1 MFGASP
7 DLRQS
12 SLKLS
17 SEVYVT
23 ISKTI
28 ATSQD
33 SVNKCSLD
41 SKVERAYMKGALAM
55 YEFLQEEK
63 LIPVITTGCQETL
76 LKKFKE
82 KNS

>member
-1 MFGASP
+1 M
-7 DLRQS
+7 
-12 SLKLS
+12 
-17 SEVYVT
+17 T

-41 SKVERAYMKGALAM
+41 SKIERAYMKGALAM

-63 LIPVITTGCQETL
+63 LMTVTTTGCQEML
-76 LKKFKE
+76 WKKFKDR
-82 KNS
+82 NS